1 MGYSPFVT
9 HASNNLGYMSSNPT
23 IVARLLLI
31 EVNLT
36 SHFRG
41 RMYFSPILK

>member
-9 HASNNLGYMSSNPT
+9 HASNNLGHMSSNP
-23 IVARLLLI
+23 IIIAPLLLI

-36 SHFRG
+36 SHLKG
-41 RMYFSPILK
+41 RMDFSPILK